1 MKVSFKYLHCIYASE
16 SVQVQMS
23 LCCLPK
29 QVAQAAVKV
38 HSVWRLPS
46 AMALNMSRWASFS
59 ERRWS
64 ITPPATEN
72 GVWLPGSSPMGNWH
86 HRYVL
91 YIKTVCKGKKN
102 HTGNWICFE
111 RVHIFPLSCNVIYI
125 ILFILFFEITIEIA
139 H

>member
-91 YIKTVCKGKKN
+91 YIKTVCKGKKITPVIEYVLRGYTSF
-102 HTGNWICFE
+102 HCPVMLFTLFY
-111 RVHIFPLSCNVIYI
+111 FLKLPLKLPINK
-125 ILFILFFEITIEIA
+125 
-139 H
+139 